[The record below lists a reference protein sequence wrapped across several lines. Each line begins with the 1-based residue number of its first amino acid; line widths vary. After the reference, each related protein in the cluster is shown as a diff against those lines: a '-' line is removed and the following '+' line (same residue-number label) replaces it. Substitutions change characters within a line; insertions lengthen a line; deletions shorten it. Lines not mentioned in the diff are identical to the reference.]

1 MGLALPLLFKC
12 TVFYKLF
19 GFIFSAKS
27 VVLGYI
33 LAAFDVLH
41 RTLLYIPMYLNQKIK
56 TFSFLNYPVCPRDSF
71 TFPGGLL
78 ILPGCYSTGTGL
90 CELPWFLN
98 TPLNSV
104 ARGACFSYKPL
115 RVIFIKKGLRANP
128 LGQCRKNLLGFCGLN
143 ETKLVLLIKMGF
155 RTVIC
160 L

>member
-1 MGLALPLLFKC
+1 MGLTLLLLFKC
-12 TVFYKLF
+12 AVFYKLF

-27 VVLGYI
+27 VVLGNI

-78 ILPGCYSTGTGL
+78 ILPGCYSTGAGL

-98 TPLNSV
+98 TPLNNI

-115 RVIFIKKGLRANP
+115 RVIFMKKGLRANP
-128 LGQCRKNLLGFCGLN
+128 LGQCRKKSAGFLRSY
-143 ETKLVLLIKMGF
+143 ETKLVMFIKMGF
-155 RTVIC
+155 RAVIC
-160 L
+160 S